1 LRFLC
6 VEESA
11 DNALKIS
18 FTEECFREAV
28 KSLLMAIP
36 LGKVTSYSR
45 IAKILGA
52 HPRSVARVLKSNEEP
67 IIVPCHRV
75 VHESGELGNYT
86 FKGKSRPDLKKKLL
100 ILEGVGITDDKVL
113 RESFMEDLP

>member
-1 LRFLC
+1 MRFLC

-45 IAKILGA
+45 VAKILRA